1 MLQKATYQM
10 PGVSVTGKK
19 LFIGSWIMR
28 CKNCSSLRK
37 GVFRMS
43 KKYMT
48 DEDWRDS
55 FSERLPGEPD
65 RF

>member
-1 MLQKATYQM
+1 M
-10 PGVSVTGKK
+10 PGVFVTGKK
-19 LFIGSWIMR
+19 LFIGSGIMR
-28 CKNCSSLRK
+28 CKNCSFPRN
-37 GVFRMS
+37 GMFRVF

>member
-1 MLQKATYQM
+1 M
-10 PGVSVTGKK
+10 PGVSITGKK
-19 LFIGSWIMR
+19 LFIRSGIMR
-28 CKNCSSLRK
+28 CKNCSFLKK
-37 GVFRMS
+37 GMFRML

-48 DEDWRDS
+48 DEDWCDS